1 MSGVEPLPRIMEWPL
16 IPLAILGLGGGLLNL
31 PEYLGGGL
39 LHWFLAPLIGH
50 EPTLPHATELLLQG
64 SAAVVALAGTAT
76 AWLRYGGQRRSLRLS
91 EAQQPARGLQAFLR
105 EGWRVDQLYDLLF
118 VRPYVR
124 LATLLWQRVDEGC
137 IDDNLDRTA
146 TLLGRFGNLLGG
158 LGQGRVSLS
167 LTGMAIGAALMI
179 AWLAW
184 MAV

>member
-1 MSGVEPLPRIMEWPL
+1 
-16 IPLAILGLGGGLLNL
+16 
-31 PEYLGGGL
+31 
-39 LHWFLAPLIGH
+39 
-50 EPTLPHATELLLQG
+50 
-64 SAAVVALAGTAT
+64 
-76 AWLRYGGQRRSLRLS
+76 
-91 EAQQPARGLQAFLR
+91 
-105 EGWRVDQLYDLLF
+105 VDQLYDLLF

-146 TLLGRFGNLLGG
+146 TQLGRFGNLLGG

-184 MAV
+184 MTA